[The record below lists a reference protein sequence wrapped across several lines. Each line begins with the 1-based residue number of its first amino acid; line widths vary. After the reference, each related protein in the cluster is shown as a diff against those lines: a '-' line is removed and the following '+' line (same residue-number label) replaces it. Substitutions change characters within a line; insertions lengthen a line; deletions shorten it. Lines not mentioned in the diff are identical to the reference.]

1 MEAYIVITIIAVVII
16 FLLNDVRIGQR
27 EKPKSVM
34 DELNEDPNFQEMKH
48 IYEGIQ
54 VLSEDGT
61 DQDVIPDGYG
71 EFGYTETN
79 PIPVNTILGN
89 TAYLGRLRTLAGEKV
104 EYERAGSTMAPN
116 INGMIDIYD
125 IFVKDNKITTLYI
138 CPYNKK
144 NSERPPKE
152 FKLSFLP

>member
-16 FLLNDVRIGQR
+16 FLLNVVRIGQR